1 MELKI
6 RFRHRRGR
14 PREAYGAYTTWTE
27 WQVVDGRTVIAR
39 FDLEEQAK
47 AFVVEREAAPA

>member
-14 PREAYGAYTTWTE
+14 PREAYGDYIEWDE
-27 WQVVDGRTVIAR
+27 WQVVAGRTVVAR
-39 FDLEEQAK
+39 FDLEEQAQEYV
-47 AFVVEREAAPA
+47 AEQRAAA